1 MRTGANRG
9 KNVLD
14 SLQQL
19 RNTLQDRAKADADL
33 NAVLGKKQKSARDEA
48 AIARR
53 TERLAAREASLAE
66 ARASIEHE
74 LNKARQVETE
84 VRGKPDGAQPAQAN
98 GEPSRPDA
106 GAEEQLLSNEIKRA
120 EARVRILEAAHAVE
134 TTGEFD
140 ALLTRNAGVLADEPK
155 PFHHGAAGFVDW
167 PGMSVP
173 ERLMI
178 LVRETRRNPQTKR
191 PIIISA
197 AAVGAIALIIFG
209 LAVVSGLRN
218 DAGDTSGLLGRGE
231 VLVPVLI
238 DGAVDAGEI
247 ELTIEYDGEI
257 LTARDLISGELARG
271 ADIDYDITTDGT
283 VTLAVANSGGITGSG
298 KLVLIFFRT
307 DHIVVDPVALTVS
320 HAAVHGLEG
329 NGELP
334 VESEDGWVDT
344 NNMTCYAPVLR
355 LS

>member
-1 MRTGANRG
+1 M
-9 KNVLD
+9 LE

-19 RNTLQDRAKADADL
+19 RNTLQDRAKANASL
-33 NAVLGKKQKSARDEA
+33 NEVLLKKQKSARDEA

-74 LNKARQVETE
+74 LNRARQAEAE
-84 VRGKPDGAQPAQAN
+84 LRGRLGEAQAAQAN

-106 GAEEQLLSNEIKRA
+106 GTEEQLLSNEIRGA

-134 TTGEFD
+134 TTDEFD
-140 ALLTRNAGVLADEPK
+140 ALLRRNAGVLANEPK
-155 PFHHGAAGFVDW
+155 PFRPGAAGFVDW

-178 LVRETRRNPQTKR
+178 LVREARRNPQTKR
-191 PIIISA
+191 PILISA
-197 AAVGAIALIIFG
+197 AAVGAIVLIILG
-209 LAVVSGLRN
+209 LVVVSGLRN
-218 DAGDTSGLLGRGE
+218 NASNTPGLLGKGD

-238 DGAVDAGEI
+238 DGAVDAGAI

-271 ADIDYDITTDGT
+271 ADVTVDYGDGT
-283 VTLAVANSGGITGSG
+283 VTLGVTSSGGITGSG
-298 KLVLIFFRT
+298 ELVRIT
-307 DHIVVDPVALTVS
+307 YQTNHIVLDPVALTVS
-320 HAAVHGLEG
+320 HAAVHGIVG

-334 VESEDGWVDT
+334 VESENGWVDT
-344 NNMTCYAPVLR
+344 NNLTCYAPVLH
-355 LS
+355 LSQAG